1 MNIEMDMYI
10 QIIGH
15 DTNLKLLVKAE
26 MLKLGT
32 VAFTDDEKESVKF
45 DVMIFLDSESLVNYY
60 KKHSD
65 SKSINPYLIIP
76 GGVNIVGESSRTL
89 KWESDQ
95 ATHDEVI
102 AATIRNIVHSLAYK
116 KLYPMTCNKRV
127 IKTYQN
133 AKRVSTSKAPV
144 LIHGETGTGKEILA
158 KYIHENSSVSD
169 GSFVAV
175 NCAAI
180 PESMVEAILFGY
192 ERGAFTGAVQNH
204 VGKFER
210 ANNGTIF
217 LDEIGEMP
225 LNIQAKLLR
234 VLQDHEIERLGSKM
248 PFKLNIRVIAATN
261 KDLKKEAE
269 CGNFRWDLYYRL
281 NVVSLECISLR
292 ERKEDIENFANFFR
306 LMYQQLN
313 HLKNVPISDE
323 VMANLISYEWPGNIR
338 QLENTIHRAV
348 ILNDDHIIDHH
359 DIDIELIQSVNH
371 SDHSSNDLKMKEAEV
386 IVNVLKSTKGCR
398 SLAAKHLNISP
409 RTLRY
414 KIQKLK
420 ETGILIP

>member
-1 MNIEMDMYI
+1 MYI
-10 QIIGH
+10 QIIGK
-15 DTNLKLLVKAE
+15 DTNLKLLLKAE
-26 MLKLGT
+26 LLKLGA
-32 VAFTDDEKESVKF
+32 VAFTDDDTEIVNF
-45 DVMIFLDSESLVNYY
+45 NMMIVLDSELLVNYY

-65 SKSINPYLIIP
+65 AQSLKPYLIVPNEVSII
-76 GGVNIVGESSRTL
+76 GDSSRTV
-89 KWESDQ
+89 KWGKANSTNSEDIISEIK
-95 ATHDEVI
+95 H
-102 AATIRNIVHSLAYK
+102 IVHTIAYK
-116 KLYPMTCNKRV
+116 KLYPMSCNQQV

-133 AKRVSTSKAPV
+133 ARRVATSKAPV
-144 LIHGETGTGKEILA
+144 LVHGETGTGKEILA
-158 KYIHENSSVSD
+158 KYIHQNSSVSD

-192 ERGAFTGAVQNH
+192 ERGAFTGAIQNH
-204 VGKFER
+204 IGKFER

-234 VLQDHEIERLGSKM
+234 VLQDHEIERLGGKM
-248 PFKLNIRVIAATN
+248 PIKLNIRVIAATN

-269 CGNFRWDLYYRL
+269 IGNFRWDLYYRL
-281 NVVSLECISLR
+281 NVVTLKCIALR
-292 ERKEDIENFANFFR
+292 ERKEDIENFSNYFR

-313 HLKNVPISDE
+313 SLEIVPIADD
-323 VMANLISYEWPGNIR
+323 VMANIISYEWPGNIR
-338 QLENTIHRAV
+338 ELENTIHRSV
-348 ILNDDHIIDHH
+348 IMNDDHVIDSN
-359 DIDIELIQSVNH
+359 DVSIDIAESISYI
-371 SDHSSNDLKMKEAEV
+371 DKSSNDLKIKEAEV

-398 SLAAKHLNISP
+398 SLAAKHLNISQ

-420 ETGILIP
+420 ETGMVIP